1 MVDGACLQ
9 KILQEEADYLDC
21 MVELEEE
28 TQTLLVRGDAG
39 ELEKI
44 NLQKEK
50 LISRLTDLEQQRRK
64 LLSEEITLDE
74 FLQTEEPS
82 NHREL
87 TEIKRAI
94 LNLHASL
101 QKRLEINRYLLH
113 HNLQFTRQAMSTL
126 FPGIKE
132 SLYASRG
139 EKAGQ
144 RRLSAGLLDKP
155 C

>member
-9 KILQEEADYLDC
+9 KILQEEADYLDR
-21 MVELEEE
+21 MVELEGE

-39 ELEKI
+39 ELEKV

-50 LISRLTDLEQQRRK
+50 LISGLTDLEQQRRE
-64 LLSEEITLDE
+64 LLSEEITLE
-74 FLQTEEPS
+74 EYLQIEKLQ

-87 TEIKRAI
+87 TEIKRVI
-94 LNLHASL
+94 LNLHSSL

-113 HNLQFTRQAMSTL
+113 HNLNFTRQAMSTL
-126 FPGIKE
+126 FPGMKDT
-132 SLYASRG
+132 LYASRG
-139 EKAGQ
+139 ERAEQ
-144 RRLSAGLLDKP
+144 TRMPAGLLDKP